1 MQHIFIYWKNRCFC
15 NYLQED
21 FINNHQEDLEKF
33 ANMEANWD
41 ATKSY
46 LTEYPVLLCEE
57 AANFLALWCIDLELE
72 EVKFYSC
79 ILKT

>member
-1 MQHIFIYWKNRCFC
+1 
-15 NYLQED
+15 
-21 FINNHQEDLEKF
+21 
-33 ANMEANWD
+33 MEANWD